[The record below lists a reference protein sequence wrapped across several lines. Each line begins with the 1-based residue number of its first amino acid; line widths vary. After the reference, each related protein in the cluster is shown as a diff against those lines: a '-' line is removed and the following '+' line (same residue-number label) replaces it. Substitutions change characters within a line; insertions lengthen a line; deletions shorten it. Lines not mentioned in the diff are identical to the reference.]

1 MIRKGFYIAIAVWV
15 LSLSAHA
22 QYNSR
27 LGRFQVNQVKGCHPL
42 TVTVTFNPGFV
53 CDAANPCSITWGD
66 GSSSIS
72 TLTHTY
78 NTAGTFTLQIL
89 FQGQTQ
95 GFDDIVI
102 TATPNTPPE
111 FDLYSCAGNQVSV
124 NVTDVAYQQYV
135 ISYDDG
141 TSVTVPSGSLAKDT
155 HAFAAGGNHSV
166 TVRGRNLNA
175 ADNCNS
181 AVEVINV
188 LSTLPASSITQLS
201 VIDNASI
208 QLTLNTQTNILYRL
222 EISTNGGAF
231 QLLKMVYNSTSETVN
246 NIKPD
251 ENYYCFRIG
260 TFDPCINTTNYSPSI
275 CSANVDVVVQNN
287 VNVFNW
293 LTSSAGVS
301 NFRLTISTGTTSALT
316 TNVTGS
322 SYNHTPVICGTEYCY
337 QLTTNYPNG
346 GQSISLQK
354 CGVAISTDTPDAV
367 FNISSIVGPGEVTL
381 EWQAVPNFTA
391 DEYSVYKVVN
401 GNTSILTKTNSL
413 SVVDEEYA
421 TDAPACYQIRYT
433 DVCGNLSPLSNEACP
448 LRLLGT
454 LEKDNSIELNWNAYI
469 GWRNGVA
476 DYIVERY
483 SETGQLL
490 SSTSTGSATTYRD
503 DIQDP
508 NEQTYIYIVKAN
520 AVENGVTQSVSNR
533 IEIIKDPNLFYP
545 TAFTPNG
552 DNLNDLFNVYG
563 QYITSFEMSIF
574 NRWGELMYTTTAL
587 DQGWD
592 GTFKGNPMPEGSYT
606 FIATLTDQ
614 AGRTLKRS
622 GSVLLLRRNK

>member
-1 MIRKGFYIAIAVWV
+1 
-15 LSLSAHA
+15 
-22 QYNSR
+22 
-27 LGRFQVNQVKGCHPL
+27 
-42 TVTVTFNPGFV
+42 
-53 CDAANPCSITWGD
+53 
-66 GSSSIS
+66 
-72 TLTHTY
+72 
-78 NTAGTFTLQIL
+78 
-89 FQGQTQ
+89 
-95 GFDDIVI
+95 
-102 TATPNTPPE
+102 
-111 FDLYSCAGNQVSV
+111 LYSCAGNQVSV

-141 TSVTVPSGSLAKDT
+141 TSVVVPSGSLAKDT

-188 LSTLPASSITQLS
+188 LSTLPPSSITQLS
-201 VIDNASI
+201 VVDNASI
-208 QLTLNTQTNILYRL
+208 QLTLNTQPNILYRL

-231 QLLKMVYNSTSETVN
+231 QLLRMVYNSTSETVN

-251 ENYYCFRIG
+251 DNYYCFRIG
-260 TFDPCINTTNYSPSI
+260 TFDPCINNTIYSPSI

-293 LTSSAGVS
+293 LTNSSGVS
-301 NFRLTISTGTTSALT
+301 NFRLTITTGTSSALT

-346 GQSISLQK
+346 SQSVSLQK

-367 FNISSIVGPGEVTL
+367 FNISSIVGTGEVTL

-401 GNTSILTKTNSL
+401 GNTNILTTTNSL

-476 DYIVERY
+476 DYVVERY
-483 SETGQLL
+483 SEAGQLL
-490 SSTSTGSATTYRD
+490 SSTSTGAATTYRD
-503 DIQDP
+503 DVQDP